1 MNWMQEFTT
10 NKELQDMLSAFFNHH
25 SIKDFKRALKLYD
38 DSQQEYICKTKTS
51 ISKVKMCDIY
61 YLTIKEHRITVHSRH
76 GQYQKY
82 GTLNKELKVL
92 SSYGFI
98 KCAQSYIVS
107 LSKIRTINP
116 HDIVLIN
123 NDTIPLSRNFAPAVI
138 MAFANCRRR

>member
-1 MNWMQEFTT
+1 MNWMQEFTS

-25 SIKDFKRALKLYD
+25 SIKDFKNALELYND
-38 DSQQEYICKTKTS
+38 LQQEYICKTKTS
-51 ISKVKMCDIY
+51 ISKVKIYDIY
-61 YLTIKEHRITVHSRH
+61 YLTIRKHRITVHTQY

-92 SSYGFI
+92 SSCGFI
-98 KCAQSYIVS
+98 KCAQSCIVS
-107 LSKIRTINP
+107 LSKIKAINP